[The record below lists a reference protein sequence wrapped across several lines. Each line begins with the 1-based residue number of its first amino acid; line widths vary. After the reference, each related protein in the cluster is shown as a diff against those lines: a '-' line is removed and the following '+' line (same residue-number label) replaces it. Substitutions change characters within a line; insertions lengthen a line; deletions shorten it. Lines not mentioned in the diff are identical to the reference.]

1 MKLFKSIL
9 LIAACHAAQ
18 ASAAIDINADPKLTG
33 AAPLTGILNGQQSD
47 TQNMSGFD
55 NTPPPTPPVVMS
67 RMFGAQ
73 LFNGTSADSGATVGF
88 NPDYILNPGD
98 SIQVRLW
105 GAFTFDGAL
114 QVDPKGNIFL
124 PNVGPVKVAGV
135 SNSQLNA
142 LVTSKVKEVYQSNVN
157 VYASLLQAQPVKVYV
172 TGFVRNPGLYGG
184 VTSDS
189 LLNYLIKAGGV
200 DPERGSYVDIV
211 VKRGNRVRSNV
222 NLYDFLLNGKLGL
235 SQFADGDTIIVGPR
249 QHTFSVQ
256 GDVFN
261 SYDFEFRES
270 SIPVTEALSW
280 ARPKPG
286 ATHIT
291 IMRKQGLQK
300 RSEYY
305 PISSAPGRMLQNG
318 DTLIVSTDRYAGTIQ
333 VRVEGAHSGEHA
345 MVLPYGSTMRAV
357 LEKVRPNSMSQ
368 MNAVQL
374 YRPSVAQRQ
383 KEMLNLSLQKLE
395 EASLSAQSSTKEEAS
410 LRMQEAQLIS
420 RFVAKART
428 VVPKGEVILNE
439 SNIDSVLLEDGD
451 VINIPEK
458 TSLVM
463 VHGEVLFPN
472 AVSWQKGMTTED
484 YIEKCGGLTQKSGIT
499 VEEGGVNA
507 YSSLPRDPDFY
518 RKLPDMPAPHV
529 ENLTP
534 STMKRIGHAMWYY
547 LIGWHYRHEFPRYR
561 HHKSFSPWYEARCW
575 VRAYWRKQL
584 YKVTQRKVLPRLMNE
599 LDQRYYL
606 AVLQVYNDSQIR
618 NHSNYNDV
626 RDYINEVMYS
636 FSRKAPK
643 ESYLVIKHHPM
654 DRGHRL
660 YRPLIKRL
668 SKEYGLG
675 ERVIYVHDLPMPE
688 LLRHAKAVVTINS
701 TAGISALIHNKPLK
715 VMGNALYDIKGLTY
729 QGHLHQFWQADFKP
743 DMKLFKK
750 FRGYL
755 LVKTQVN
762 GVYYGGRCFT
772 ITL

>member
-1 MKLFKSIL
+1 M
-9 LIAACHAAQ
+9 
-18 ASAAIDINADPKLTG
+18 
-33 AAPLTGILNGQQSD
+33 
-47 TQNMSGFD
+47 
-55 NTPPPTPPVVMS
+55 
-67 RMFGAQ
+67 
-73 LFNGTSADSGATVGF
+73 
-88 NPDYILNPGD
+88 
-98 SIQVRLW
+98 
-105 GAFTFDGAL
+105 
-114 QVDPKGNIFL
+114 
-124 PNVGPVKVAGV
+124 KVAGV
-135 SNSQLNA
+135 SNSQLNT

-189 LLNYLIKAGGV
+189 FLNYLIKAGGV

-305 PISSAPGRMLQNG
+305 PISSAPGRMLQ
-318 DTLIVSTDRYAGTIQ
+318 
-333 VRVEGAHSGEHA
+333 
-345 MVLPYGSTMRAV
+345 
-357 LEKVRPNSMSQ
+357 KVRPNSMSQ

-484 YIEKCGGLTQKSGIT
+484 YIEKCGGLTQKSGNARII
-499 VEEGGVNA
+499 VIRQNGAAVNA
-507 YSSLPRDPDFY
+507 EDVDSLKPGDEI
-518 RKLPDMPAPHV
+518 M
-529 ENLTP
+529 
-534 STMKRIGHAMWYY
+534 
-547 LIGWHYRHEFPRYR
+547 
-561 HHKSFSPWYEARCW
+561 
-575 VRAYWRKQL
+575 
-584 YKVTQRKVLPRLMNE
+584 VLPKYESKNIEVTRGISTILY
-599 LDQRYYL
+599 QL
-606 AVLQVYNDSQIR
+606 AVGA
-618 NHSNYNDV
+618 
-626 RDYINEVMYS
+626 
-636 FSRKAPK
+636 K
-643 ESYLVIKHHPM
+643 VI
-654 DRGHRL
+654 
-660 YRPLIKRL
+660 L
-668 SKEYGLG
+668 SL
-675 ERVIYVHDLPMPE
+675 
-688 LLRHAKAVVTINS
+688 
-701 TAGISALIHNKPLK
+701 
-715 VMGNALYDIKGLTY
+715 
-729 QGHLHQFWQADFKP
+729 
-743 DMKLFKK
+743 
-750 FRGYL
+750 
-755 LVKTQVN
+755 
-762 GVYYGGRCFT
+762 
-772 ITL
+772 